1 MNGSISVYKSVSLR
15 GCVAVTIHLCECV
28 KLCVCERESE
38 KEREGERELSLKVF
52 GTLDM

>member
-1 MNGSISVYKSVSLR
+1 MAVLVCTRVSLR